1 MLFEKSLYRENI
13 SRRARSGR
21 LSDRPCLAYES
32 SGDSHRWIKSGGSA
46 LLPRVRGNSAEI
58 PLPLVPD
65 RRSEINQR
73 AVVIEVAISRANVT
87 HERDLVGGRSQ
98 PSFSLRAIL
107 PHSTLHFPSCGSFG
121 PLAPPRSPLSR
132 SLP

>member
-1 MLFEKSLYRENI
+1 MKDQFFIREKLV
-13 SRRARSGR
+13 SGEHFAASTFR
-21 LSDRPCLAYES
+21 KIIRPYLAYES

-87 HERDLVGGRSQ
+87 HERDLGRSR
-98 PSFSLRAIL
+98 PSFSLRAIP

-121 PLAPPRSPLSR
+121 PLAPRSPLSR